1 MRRITHHINVSLD
14 GRICGPKGEFDWPLM
29 GPEHSAYS
37 TALQPEG
44 SSLLYGRVVWGWMSS
59 YWPHADETSEHEHD
73 RTYAP
78 LWRATPKVVASRT
91 LESVDVENTVLVR
104 TIDEI
109 AALDGDFVLMGGG
122 ALAGALT
129 AAGLVDRLSVIVHP
143 VVLGGDHALLPGAGR
158 SAFTLRESRVLDGT
172 VVLSLYERA

>member
-14 GRICGPKGEFDWPLM
+14 GRICGPNGEFDWTTM

-37 TALQPEG
+37 RAIQPAG

-59 YWPHADETSEHEHD
+59 YWPHADEVSTDPHD
-73 RTYAP
+73 RAYAP

-91 LESVDVENTVLVR
+91 LDTVDAENTVLVR
-104 TIDEI
+104 SVDEI
-109 AALDGDFVLMGGG
+109 AALEGDFVLMGGG
-122 ALAGALT
+122 ELAGALT
-129 AAGLVDRLSVIVHP
+129 AACLVDRLSIIVHP

-158 SAFTLRESRVLDGT
+158 SAFTLRESRVLDGSA
-172 VVLSLYERA
+172 VLSMYDRA